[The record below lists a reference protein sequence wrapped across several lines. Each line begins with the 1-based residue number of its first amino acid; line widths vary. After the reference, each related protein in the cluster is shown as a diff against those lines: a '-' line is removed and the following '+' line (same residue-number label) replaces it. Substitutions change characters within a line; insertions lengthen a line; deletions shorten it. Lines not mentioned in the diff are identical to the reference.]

1 MASYGLSLQVLRY
14 VRGGCTGSCVE
25 LGADGGKAVVPVEF
39 HSLTVRAQLMAVRWR
54 SDGGSD
60 GGSEFVL
67 VAGLLAV

>member
-39 HSLTVRAQLMAVRWR
+39 HSLTVRVQLMAVCWS
-54 SDGGSD
+54 SDVRLSASAYRCASSYD
-60 GGSEFVL
+60 
-67 VAGLLAV
+67 

>member
-39 HSLTVRAQLMAVRWR
+39 HSLTVRVQ
-54 SDGGSD
+54 SDGCL
-60 GGSEFVL
+60 L
-67 VAGLLAV
+67 VV